1 MVRSSLVCAFL
12 SLLLGVFAPAAQ
24 AQERP
29 MLAVLDFASG
39 GAELTDEE
47 LSLLSDISRAEAR
60 RVLGSAYTIITQ
72 ESIQQLLKA
81 HGKTLEQCQGECETE
96 TGKLLGAELVV
107 SGRLVKAFG
116 AYKANLKL
124 HRTDPPELLDAR
136 VLTVDTLPGL
146 EGAVKQATAEILAS
160 LAPAP
165 TPAASSKPSAPKPS
179 APKTTSTRETLQ
191 RTAKE
196 MAKSLAKRSAK
207 RASDKA
213 ATKRAAK
220 RLARATMKKAA
231 KKLAKKK
238 AARKAAKKKAVF
250 LAAARQAAAKRKR
263 TSGSPDWIHESVWL
277 TVQVGPGTIQGDPP
291 EATDVSA
298 LFEFL
303 KLRFPLGGTAFWFTN
318 LGAFMMP
325 SATSAQDITMSL
337 QYGSLGLGL
346 GFALDDDLGF
356 EMSVSGAN
364 GELDEDG
371 VVSSQRGVMGSAALI
386 WRIEGVP
393 YRLGVM
399 AASLDSGDS
408 SALRTSVVSNW
419 SVGIEF

>member
-1 MVRSSLVCAFL
+1 
-12 SLLLGVFAPAAQ
+12 
-24 AQERP
+24 
-29 MLAVLDFASG
+29 
-39 GAELTDEE
+39 
-47 LSLLSDISRAEAR
+47 
-60 RVLGSAYTIITQ
+60 
-72 ESIQQLLKA
+72 
-81 HGKTLEQCQGECETE
+81 
-96 TGKLLGAELVV
+96 
-107 SGRLVKAFG
+107 
-116 AYKANLKL
+116 
-124 HRTDPPELLDAR
+124 
-136 VLTVDTLPGL
+136 
-146 EGAVKQATAEILAS
+146 
-160 LAPAP
+160 
-165 TPAASSKPSAPKPS
+165 
-179 APKTTSTRETLQ
+179 
-191 RTAKE
+191 
-196 MAKSLAKRSAK
+196 
-207 RASDKA
+207 
-213 ATKRAAK
+213 
-220 RLARATMKKAA
+220 MKKAA

-408 SALRTSVVSNW
+408 NALRTSVVSNW